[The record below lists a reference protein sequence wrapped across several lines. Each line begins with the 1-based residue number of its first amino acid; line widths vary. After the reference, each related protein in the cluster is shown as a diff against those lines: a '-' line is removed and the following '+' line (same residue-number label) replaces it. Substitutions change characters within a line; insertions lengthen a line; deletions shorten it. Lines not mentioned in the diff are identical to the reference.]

1 MLFGDVWDE
10 VMFSTFFFFLGLR
23 GERRGCSQVTEESNT
38 FRQER
43 PDAAVE
49 GGEKK
54 SAHAN
59 KKEKKNTAKSQ
70 KKKKKEERT
79 GRVLANLPPGTDG
92 TSFSHPTP
100 TPTHSHTRTQKVLQ
114 KKHREKKKYMKKFS
128 LQVPTPRPA
137 AGQMGYQWWS
147 RRLGRLSFPCGRSG
161 KQRRR
166 RKSWR

>member
-1 MLFGDVWDE
+1 
-10 VMFSTFFFFLGLR
+10 MFSTFFFFLGLR

-70 KKKKKEERT
+70 KKKKKKS
-79 GRVLANLPPGTDG
+79 GLGACLPTYLQALTARP
-92 TSFSHPTP
+92 FPTP
-100 TPTHSHTRTQKVLQ
+100 PPPQHTLTHARRKCY
-114 KKHREKKKYMKKFS
+114 KKNTEKKKS
-128 LQVPTPRPA
+128 T
-137 AGQMGYQWWS
+137 
-147 RRLGRLSFPCGRSG
+147 
-161 KQRRR
+161 
-166 RKSWR
+166 